1 MVGKKILI
9 TGGCGF
15 VAGRIAEVL
24 SADNEVTVVDN
35 MRYWP
40 SRNVVPKG
48 IKYHFNSNV
57 YPFNSVDDYDF
68 VIYGATV
75 NIIHAMTSPR
85 SCVDTNWNQTVDFFD
100 QAPSHIPILYLS
112 TSSVYGN
119 GVQFPTSEEC
129 RVAPS
134 NVYAMTKL
142 MAEEYL
148 IKNHP
153 NCVIARLSNV
163 YGPRQRP
170 ENPYSGVMVKM
181 LESAITGKVFEMI
194 GDGKQT
200 RDFTYV
206 DDVVSAVLA
215 LYDKGKRGHVYNVGT
230 GVETSIKEL
239 STHLPEGVDV
249 RSIEP
254 RAIDTVNRRCLSINK
269 IKMDT
274 GWEPKTTLRDGIS
287 KTMVWLMDQGFFTK
301 PSFAEHGHEG

>member
-1 MVGKKILI
+1 MKILI

-15 VAGRIAEVL
+15 VAGRMAEL
-24 SADNEVTVVDN
+24 FAKEHEVTVIDN
-35 MRYWP
+35 MKYWP
-40 SRNVVPKG
+40 TKKVVPKG
-48 IKYHFNSNV
+48 IKWHFNGNV
-57 YPFNSVDDYDF
+57 NKFSSLDDYDF

-75 NIIHAMTSPR
+75 NIIHAMDDPR
-85 SCVDTNWNQTVDFFD
+85 ACVDTNWNQTVDFFD
-100 QAPSHIPILYLS
+100 FAPKDCPIIYLS

-119 GVQFPTSEEC
+119 GVQYPTIEAC
-129 RVAPS
+129 RMAPS

-181 LESAITGKVFEMI
+181 LESAITGKIFDI
-194 GDGKQT
+194 IADGTQT

-206 DDVVSAVLA
+206 DDVASAVMA
-215 LYDKGKRGHVYNVGT
+215 LYHKGKRGEVYNVGT
-230 GVETSIKEL
+230 GIETSIKEL
-239 STHLPEGVDV
+239 SKHLPEGVDT
-249 RSIEP
+249 RFIEK
-254 RAIDTVNRRCLSINK
+254 RAIDTVNRRCLSIDK

-274 GWEPKTTLRDGIS
+274 GWEPKTSLRDGIDKS
-287 KTMVWLMDQGFFTK
+287 ILWLMEQGYFTQNQQ
-301 PSFAEHGHEG
+301 